1 MYIVVLEEC
10 ELRSLLGIEDG
21 MNKLD
26 WNEEND
32 TRRKSKSKS
41 KKILDDINAY
51 HFSPQTGGYGKSGIP
66 DIIACYKGRFIA
78 IECKAGKGT
87 LTALQKYNIDQII
100 SRNGLAIVINEGN
113 MQELLTLIKEIA

>member
-1 MYIVVLEEC
+1 MTPEGRVKV
-10 ELRSLLGIEDG
+10 
-21 MNKLD
+21 KV
-26 WNEEND
+26 
-32 TRRKSKSKS
+32 

-51 HFSPQTGGYGKSGIP
+51 HFSLQTGGYGKSGIP